1 MSTKKVS
8 VPTSQKMFIQEVPDT
23 GELVVELPDKLLK
36 QLGWEEGDDLEWI
49 EEPNGNWTIKKISEE
64 NEEND

>member
-8 VPTSQKMFIQEVPDT
+8 VPTSQKMFIQEDPDT
-23 GELVVELPDKLLK
+23 GELFVELPDKLLK

>member
-8 VPTSQKMFIQEVPDT
+8 VPTSQKMHIQEDPVT
-23 GELVVELPDKLLK
+23 GELFVELPDRLLK

-49 EEPNGNWTIKKISEE
+49 EEPNGNWTIKKISEDT
-64 NEEND
+64 EEND

>member
-8 VPTSQKMFIQEVPDT
+8 VPTSQKMYIQEDPVT
-23 GELVVELPDKLLK
+23 GELFVELPDRLLK

-49 EEPNGNWTIKKISEE
+49 EEPNGNWTIKKISEDT
-64 NEEND
+64 EEND

>member
-8 VPTSQKMFIQEVPDT
+8 VPTSQKMFIQEDPDT
-23 GELVVELPDKLLK
+23 GELYVELPDRLLK

-49 EEPNGNWTIKKISEE
+49 EEPNGNWTIKKVKEDE
-64 NEEND
+64 DK